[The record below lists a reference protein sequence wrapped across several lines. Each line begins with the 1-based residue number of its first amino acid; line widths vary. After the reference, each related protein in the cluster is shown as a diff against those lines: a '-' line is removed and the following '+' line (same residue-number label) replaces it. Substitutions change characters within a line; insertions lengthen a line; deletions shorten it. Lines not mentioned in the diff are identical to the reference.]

1 MARATLTERQRR
13 AVFER
18 ALRYA
23 GDHCVWLTPQ
33 DERLATL
40 RATHEAAIMRA
51 QQVEDFERGMNDML
65 RELGGHAGIR
75 HRRDQRA
82 PARRTI
88 AAALV
93 IAHGTPDGDRWAF
106 QHVQPGG
113 PAARAGIHDGDV
125 LLAIEG
131 RDIAPPETRRL
142 DPGRS
147 YKLTVR
153 TKSAGSTEIH
163 LDLPGGTPAPA
174 PQRAVTASRLQP
186 DVGLVQIDRFDGV
199 FGIDVAREIAA
210 AISALQCS
218 QLMIDLRFNRGGGL
232 GCLRLM
238 SLLCPDIRGV
248 GFSVS
253 RARLNNGYDK
263 DRLRRFERIPASKWG
278 LLPLILRFGFCDRS
292 VAVFSEGLGPQRH
305 HGRVVLLVNEASA
318 SAAEMVAAFARENGL
333 ATVVGSRT
341 AGSVAGMRLFNVGYG
356 YRLGLPVVAYFTWQH
371 RQIEGVGVEP
381 DIAEPLCVHALRR
394 GVDTQLARAEMV
406 LAGKSVP

>member
-23 GDHCVWLTPQ
+23 ADHCVWLTPH
-33 DERLATL
+33 DERIATL
-40 RATHEAAIMRA
+40 RTTHEAVIMRA
-51 QQVEDFERGMNDML
+51 RSVEDFERGMNDML
-65 RELGGHAGIR
+65 RELGGHAGVR

-82 PARRTI
+82 PARLTI

-93 IAHGTPDGDRWAF
+93 PAHGTPDGDRWAF
-106 QHVQPGG
+106 RHVQADG

-131 RDIAPPETRRL
+131 RDIVPPETRRL

-147 YKLTVR
+147 YKLTIR
-153 TKSAGSTEIH
+153 TKSAASTEIH
-163 LDLPGGTPAPA
+163 LHLPGGTPAPA
-174 PQRAVTASRLQP
+174 RAVSASRLQP

-210 AISALQCS
+210 AIADLRCS
-218 QLMIDLRFNRGGGL
+218 RLIIDLRGNRGGGL

-253 RARLNNGYDK
+253 RARLQSGHDK
-263 DRLRRFERIPASKWG
+263 ERLPRFDRIPASKWG
-278 LLPLILRFGFCDRS
+278 LLPLLLQFGFRDRS

-305 HGRVVLLVNEASA
+305 HGRIALLVNEASA
-318 SAAEMVAAFARENGL
+318 SAAEMVAAFAREYGL

-341 AGSVAGMRLFNVGYG
+341 AGSVAGMRLFNVGHG

-381 DIAEPLCVHALRR
+381 DIAEPLCVDALRR
-394 GVDTQLARAEMV
+394 GVDTQLARAETV
-406 LAGKSVP
+406 LVNQSVS